1 VRVGRALLGL
11 QQSVNHQQHA
21 HQPVEGQAG
30 GSPVQIA
37 DRLVRSAWAC
47 FCCLGAFAVD
57 PPSSPPGLT
66 PPVPLP
72 GVVADDLN
80 HLDGTEG
87 GPQSA
92 EGREL
97 VIVGL
102 RHTTIMPPP
111 WPEHRRRRLGRRD
124 QTASTSEHVTTPG
137 RPSSPGVVTRTRPG
151 ELSGPVSGAGG
162 HPGMRRRGR
171 TRPPTYQGTP
181 TTQSALRAHKQTPRP
196 RGDTAQPGRGVCAMA
211 LRCYCAETERTP
223 RSGQA

>member
-1 VRVGRALLGL
+1 MARGRLQGKSGRLPPGGQAGNRPHFMDRLSKSSAWGLPPLHRVGVRRARGEALLGL
-11 QQSVNHQQHA
+11 QQSVSHQHA
-21 HQPVEGQAG
+21 HQPVEGLAG
-30 GSPVQIA
+30 GSPVRIA

-47 FCCLGAFAVD
+47 FASLGSFAVD

-102 RHTTIMPPP
+102 RHTTIMPPA
-111 WPEHRRRRLGRRD
+111 WPEHRPAALAG
-124 QTASTSEHVTTPG
+124 
-137 RPSSPGVVTRTRPG
+137 VTRQHLPLSMLRPR
-151 ELSGPVSGAGG
+151 EAFIP
-162 HPGMRRRGR
+162 RGR
-171 TRPPTYQGTP
+171 NP
-181 TTQSALRAHKQTPRP
+181 
-196 RGDTAQPGRGVCAMA
+196 D
-211 LRCYCAETERTP
+211 
-223 RSGQA
+223 QAG